1 MSGFVHLHVHSD
13 YSLLDGAASIDSLV
27 DKAVAYGMSHLALTD
42 HGSMFGAVTFHNACR
57 ARGVIP
63 LVGSECYLSPGSR
76 HDRGPAHGGRG
87 AGSRGGGTQRSYHMG
102 LLARNETGYRNLMQ
116 LSTIGY
122 TEGFYYRPRID
133 AESLAAHADGLIGFS
148 GCLAAR
154 IPALIQEQRIAE
166 ATDLAVQ
173 YRDLFGAGHFYL
185 ELQDHGMAEQATLN
199 RALIEMAGRTGIP
212 LVATN
217 DVHYADRDDAHAQD
231 VLICV
236 GTGKRLRDTDRLR
249 FESQEFYF
257 KSEAEMLRLFDGVP
271 EALRN
276 TREVAERCQLE
287 IPQPGPQ
294 LPEYEV
300 PAGHTQETYLRKV
313 AAEGL
318 VRRYDPVTPELRA
331 RLDYELGV
339 IEKMGYAGYFLIVW
353 DFISF
358 AKGRNLPVG
367 PGRGSGAGSLV
378 AYALSITDV
387 EPFAYGLV
395 FERFLNP
402 ERVSM
407 PDFDIDFCY
416 ERRGEVIAYVAEK
429 YGADRVA
436 QIITFGSL
444 KARAVIRDVA
454 RVLEIP
460 YAEVDAIAKLV
471 PAGPKSNLKTALKQ
485 EAGLRAVHE
494 RGGSYADLI
503 DTSLRLEGLSRHAST
518 HAAGVV
524 IGREALTNYVP
535 LYRDTRTGAIS
546 TQYTGED
553 VLQGCGLVKMD
564 FLGLKTLTVIEN
576 TVRLIRERQAA
587 TDAGRPFDL
596 AAVPEDDE
604 VTYRMLGAGKA
615 TCVFQFESPGMRS
628 LLTRARPQRI
638 QDLMA
643 LTSLYRPGP
652 MQFIDQFIE
661 AKAGRVPVSYPL
673 PELQPQLEET
683 YGVIIYQEQ
692 VMNIAQVVAGYSLGQ
707 ADILRRAMGKK
718 KPQEMEEQRERFI
731 SGAGEKGYAK
741 QVAVGI
747 FEMLAPFAE
756 YGFPK
761 SHAAAYSV
769 LSYQT
774 AYLKAHYPAEFM
786 AANLTNEMADTDK
799 LAGYISEARDMGL
812 EVLPPSVNLSVGHF
826 TVVEGKI
833 VFGLQGIKNV
843 GAGAVAEIVE
853 RRAED
858 GDFQD
863 FVDFLERVDLGQ
875 VNRKVVETLIQVGA
889 FDGLGAAGHNRA
901 TLLANVEQL
910 LDEVAADKE
919 SRRYGQQSLFGEDD
933 DLPRRYPME
942 IQAEWPQREML
953 RLEKEALGMFFSGH
967 PLDEYR
973 DLRERKAAVQ
983 LADLDAYA
991 RDGGKGERKVNAI
1004 GVVGEIR
1011 EIQTRN
1017 GRQMAFASLE
1027 DTSGSAEMVIFSDP
1041 FSTSRALLETGSVV
1055 AATGTVDRSRGA
1067 PKLLVES
1074 LSEPH
1079 QLPERVARALHLRV
1093 DRAASEK
1100 QLLDL
1105 RERCIGA
1112 RGDLELFIHCMGAGQ
1127 EVVIKASQY
1136 LRVDGGDEVI
1146 ESLRGV
1152 PEVSEAWTE

>member
-13 YSLLDGAASIDSLV
+13 YSLLDGAASIGALV
-27 DKAVAYGMSHLALTD
+27 DKAVACGMSHLALTD
-42 HGSMFGAVTFHNACR
+42 HGAMFGAVTFYEACR
-57 ARGVIP
+57 ARGVTP
-63 LVGSECYLSPGSR
+63 LIGSECYVSHGSR
-76 HDRGPAHGGRG
+76 RERGSGNGV
-87 AGSRGGGTQRSYHMG
+87 RGGGQRNYHMG

-133 AESLAAHADGLIGFS
+133 DEVLARHADGLIGFS
-148 GCLAAR
+148 GCLAAK
-154 IPALIQEQRIAE
+154 IPALIREERIAE

-185 ELQDHGMAEQATLN
+185 ELQDHGLQEQETLN
-199 RALIEMAGRTGIP
+199 RALIEMGRRTGIP

-217 DVHYADRDDAHAQD
+217 DVHYADRADAHAQD

-236 GTGKRLRDTDRLR
+236 GTGKRLSDTDRLR
-249 FESQEFYF
+249 FDSQQFYF
-257 KSEAEMLRLFDGVP
+257 KDEAEMQRLFDGVP

-276 TREVAERCQLE
+276 TREVAERCQLQ
-287 IPQPGPQ
+287 IPQPGPL
-294 LPEYEV
+294 LPDYEV
-300 PAGHTQETYLRKV
+300 PSGHTQESYLRQV
-313 AAEGL
+313 AAAGL
-318 VRRYDPVTPELRA
+318 ERRYAAVTPELRA

-339 IEKMGYAGYFLIVW
+339 IEGMGYAGYFLIVW

-358 AKGRNLPVG
+358 ARDRKLPVG

-378 AYALSITDV
+378 AYALRITDI

-416 ERRGEVIAYVAEK
+416 ERRGEVIAYVARK

-436 QIITFGSL
+436 QIITFGTL

-460 YAEVDAIAKLV
+460 YTEADAIAKLV
-471 PAGPKSNLKTALKQ
+471 PAGPKSSLQVALKQ
-485 EAGLRAVHE
+485 EGGLREVRA

-503 DTSLRLEGLSRHAST
+503 DTSLKLEGLSRHAST
-518 HAAGVV
+518 HAAGIV

-564 FLGLKTLTVIEN
+564 FLGLKTLTVIEK
-576 TVRLIRERQAA
+576 TVRLIHSRQAA
-587 TDAGRPFDL
+587 AGAAERFDL
-596 AAVPEDDE
+596 AAAAEDDAA
-604 VTYRMLGAGKA
+604 TYEMLGAGKA

-628 LLTRARPQRI
+628 LLTRAQPKRI

-652 MQFIDQFIE
+652 MQFMDQFID
-661 AKAGRVPVSYPL
+661 AKADRARIRYPL
-673 PELQPQLEET
+673 PELEPILEET

-692 VMNIAQVVAGYSLGQ
+692 VMKIAQEVAGYSLGQ

-718 KPQEMEEQRERFI
+718 KPKEMEEQRERFI
-731 SGAGEKGYAK
+731 SGARAKGYARN
-741 QVAVGI
+741 VAVNL
-747 FEMLAPFAE
+747 FELLAPFAE

-769 LSYQT
+769 LSFQT
-774 AYLKAHYPAEFM
+774 AYLKAHFPAEFM
-786 AANLTNEMADTDK
+786 AANLTNEMADSDK
-799 LAGYISEARDMGL
+799 LAEYVSEARDLGL
-812 EVLPPSVNLSVGHF
+812 EVLPPAVNLSVGDF
-826 TVVEGKI
+826 SVEEGKI
-833 VFGLQGIKNV
+833 VYGLQGIKNV
-843 GAGAVAEIVE
+843 GAGAVAEIVAQ
-853 RRAED
+853 RDAGGAY
-858 GDFQD
+858 GDLI
-863 FVDFLERVDLGQ
+863 DFLERVDLGQ
-875 VNRKVVETLIQVGA
+875 VNRKVVETMIQVGA
-889 FDGLGAAGHNRA
+889 FDGLREGHNRA
-901 TLLANVEQL
+901 TLLASVERL
-910 LDEVAADKE
+910 LEEVATEKA
-919 SRRYGQQSLFGEDD
+919 SRRYGQQSLFDD
-933 DLPRRYPME
+933 SAELPRRYPIE
-942 IQAEWPQREML
+942 QREEWPQREKL
-953 RLEKEALGMFFSGH
+953 RLERMALGMFFSGH

-973 DLRERKAAVQ
+973 QLMERKAAVR
-983 LADLDAYA
+983 LADLAAYA
-991 RDGGKGERKVNAI
+991 RDGGKGETTVNAI
-1004 GVVGEIR
+1004 GVVGEVR

-1027 DTSGSAEMVIFSDP
+1027 DASGSAEMVIFSDP
-1041 FSTSRALLETGSVV
+1041 FSASRELLASGAVV
-1055 AATGTVDRSRGA
+1055 AVAATVDRSRGA

-1074 LSEPH
+1074 LSDP
-1079 QLPERVARALHLRV
+1079 QQMPDRPPRSLHLRV
-1093 DRAASEK
+1093 DAAATEQ
-1100 QLLDL
+1100 QLLEL
-1105 RERCIGA
+1105 RERCIVA
-1112 RGDLELFIHCMGAGQ
+1112 RGDLELFIHSRGGGR

-1136 LRVDGGDEVI
+1136 LRVDGGRAVMED
-1146 ESLRGV
+1146 LRRA
-1152 PEVSEAWTE
+1152 PQVSAAWTE

>member
-13 YSLLDGAASIDSLV
+13 YSLLDGAASISSLV
-27 DKAVAYGMSHLALTD
+27 DKAAGCGMSHLALTD
-42 HGSMFGAVTFHNACR
+42 HGSMFGAVTFYEACR
-57 ARGVIP
+57 ARGVTP
-63 LVGSECYLSPGSR
+63 LIGSECYLSHGSR
-76 HDRGPAHGGRG
+76 HERGSGNGV
-87 AGSRGGGTQRSYHMG
+87 RGGGGQRNYHMG

-133 AESLAAHADGLIGFS
+133 DEVLARHADGLIGFS

-154 IPALIQEQRIAE
+154 IPALIKEQRVAE

-185 ELQDHGMAEQATLN
+185 ELQDHGLQEQQTLN
-199 RALIEMAGRTGIP
+199 RALIEMARRTGIP

-217 DVHYADRDDAHAQD
+217 DVHYAERDDAHAQD

-236 GTGKRLRDTDRLR
+236 GTGKRLSDADRLR
-249 FESQEFYF
+249 FDGQEFYF
-257 KSEAEMLRLFDGVP
+257 KDEAEMQLLFKEVP

-287 IPQPGPQ
+287 IPQPGPL
-294 LPEYEV
+294 LPDYEV
-300 PAGHTQETYLRKV
+300 PAGHTQESYLRHV
-313 AAEGL
+313 AAAGL
-318 VRRYDPVTPELRA
+318 ERRYPGVTPELRA

-339 IEKMGYAGYFLIVW
+339 IEGMGFAGYFLIVW

-358 AKGRNLPVG
+358 ARKRNLPVG

-378 AYALSITDV
+378 AYALRITDI

-416 ERRGEVIAYVAEK
+416 ERRGEVIDYVARK

-436 QIITFGSL
+436 QIITFGTL

-460 YAEVDAIAKLV
+460 YAEADAIAKLV
-471 PAGPKSNLKTALKQ
+471 PAGPKSSLQLALKQ
-485 EAGLRAVHE
+485 EGGLREVRD
-494 RGGSYADLI
+494 RGGAFADLI
-503 DTSLRLEGLSRHAST
+503 DTSLKLEGLSRHAST
-518 HAAGVV
+518 HAAGIV

-576 TVRLIRERQAA
+576 TVRLIGARQAA
-587 TDAGRPFDL
+587 AGEGERFDL
-596 AAVPEDDE
+596 AAAAEDDAA
-604 VTYRMLGAGKA
+604 TYAMLGAGKA
-615 TCVFQFESPGMRS
+615 TCVFQFESPGMRG
-628 LLTRARPQRI
+628 LLTRAQPKRI

-652 MQFIDQFIE
+652 MQYMDQFIDS
-661 AKAGRVPVSYPL
+661 KANPARVRYSP
-673 PELQPQLEET
+673 PELRPILEET

-692 VMNIAQVVAGYSLGQ
+692 VMKIAQVVAGYSLGQ

-718 KPQEMEEQRERFI
+718 KPKEMAEQRERFI
-731 SGAGEKGYAK
+731 SGARAKGHARD
-741 QVAVGI
+741 VAVEL
-747 FEMLAPFAE
+747 FDKRLAPFAE

-761 SHAAAYSV
+761 AHAAAYSV
-769 LSYQT
+769 LSFRT
-774 AYLKAHYPAEFM
+774 AYLKAHFPAEFM
-786 AANLTNEMADTDK
+786 AANLTNEMADSDK
-799 LAGYISEARDMGL
+799 LAEYISEARDLGL
-812 EVLPPSVNLSVGHF
+812 EVLPPAVNLSVGDF
-826 TVVEGKI
+826 SVVEGRI
-833 VFGLQGIKNV
+833 VYGLQGIKNV
-843 GAGAVAEIVE
+843 GAGAVAEIVA
-853 RRAED
+853 RRDEE
-858 GDFQD
+858 GDYRD
-863 FVDFLERVDLGQ
+863 LVDFLERVDLGQ
-875 VNRKVVETLIQVGA
+875 VNRKVVETMIRVGA
-889 FDGLGAAGHNRA
+889 FDGLRAEHNRA
-901 TLLANVEQL
+901 TLLANVERL
-910 LDEVAADKE
+910 LEEAAVEKE
-919 SRRYGQQSLFGEDD
+919 SRRYGQQSLFDEA
-933 DLPRRYPME
+933 
-942 IQAEWPQREML
+942 AELPQRHALEQREEL
-953 RLEKEALGMFFSGH
+953 PPQEKLQLEKEALGMFFSGH
-967 PLDEYR
+967 PLDQYR
-973 DLRERKAAVQ
+973 QLMQRKAAVR
-983 LADLDAYA
+983 LADLAAYA
-991 RDGGKGERKVNAI
+991 RDGGKGEAKVYAI

-1041 FSTSRALLETGSVV
+1041 FSASRQLLESGAVV
-1055 AATGTVDRSRGA
+1055 AATATVDRSRGA
-1067 PKLLVES
+1067 PKLLVEA
-1074 LSEPH
+1074 LSDPQ
-1079 QLPERVARALHLRV
+1079 QLPDRVARALHLRV
-1093 DRAASEK
+1093 NAAATEE

-1105 RERCIGA
+1105 RERCIAA
-1112 RGDLELFIHCMGAGQ
+1112 RGDLELFIHASGGGR
-1127 EVVIKASQY
+1127 EVVIKASHY
-1136 LRVDGGDEVI
+1136 LRVDGGSAALEDW
-1146 ESLRGV
+1146 RRV
-1152 PEVSEAWTE
+1152 PQVSAAWTE

>member
-13 YSLLDGAASIDSLV
+13 YSLLDGAASIGSLV
-27 DKAVAYGMSHLALTD
+27 DKAVACGMSHLALTD
-42 HGSMFGAVTFHNACR
+42 HGSMFGAVTFYDACR
-57 ARGVIP
+57 AKGVTP
-63 LVGSECYLSPGSR
+63 LIGSECYLSHGSR
-76 HDRGPAHGGRG
+76 HERGPSNG
-87 AGSRGGGTQRSYHMG
+87 ARGGAAQRSYHMG

-133 AESLAAHADGLIGFS
+133 EEVLATYAEGLIGFS
-148 GCLAAR
+148 GCLSAR
-154 IPALIQEQRIAE
+154 IPALIREQRIAD

-185 ELQDHGMAEQATLN
+185 ELQDHGLQEQATLN
-199 RALIEMAGRTGIP
+199 RTLIEMAQRTGIP

-236 GTGKRLRDTDRLR
+236 GTGKRLSDTDRLR
-249 FESQEFYF
+249 FDGQEFYF
-257 KSEAEMLRLFDGVP
+257 KDEAEMQRLFDGVP

-276 TREVAERCQLE
+276 TREVADRCQLE
-287 IPQPGPQ
+287 IPQPGPL

-300 PAGHTQETYLRKV
+300 PAGHSQETYLRHI

-318 VRRYDPVTPELRA
+318 ARRYPSVTPELRA
-331 RLDYELGV
+331 RLDYELSV

-358 AKGRNLPVG
+358 ARDRNLPVG

-378 AYALSITDV
+378 AYALRITDI

-416 ERRGEVIAYVAEK
+416 ERRGEVIGYVAEK
-429 YGADRVA
+429 YGGDRVA
-436 QIITFGSL
+436 QIITFGTL

-460 YAEVDAIAKLV
+460 YAEADAIAKLV
-471 PAGPKSNLKTALKQ
+471 PAGPKSSLQVALKQ
-485 EAGLRAVHE
+485 EGGLREVRQ
-494 RGGSYADLI
+494 RGGNYADLI
-503 DTSLRLEGLSRHAST
+503 DTSLKLEGLSRHAST
-518 HAAGVV
+518 HAAGIV
-524 IGREALTNYVP
+524 IGRDALTNYVP

-576 TVRLIRERQAA
+576 TVHMIRARQAA
-587 TDAGRPFDL
+587 TDGGAPFDL
-596 AAVPEDDE
+596 AAVAEDDRA
-604 VTYRMLGAGKA
+604 TYRMLGEGRA

-628 LLTRARPQRI
+628 LLTRAQPQRI

-652 MQFIDQFIE
+652 MQFMDQFIE
-661 AKAGRVPVSYPL
+661 AKAGRARVSYPL
-673 PELQPQLEET
+673 PELEPILEET

-692 VMNIAQVVAGYSLGQ
+692 VMKIAQVVAGYSLGQ

-718 KPQEMEEQRERFI
+718 KPKEMDEQRERFI
-731 SGAGEKGYAK
+731 SGAREKGHSQK
-741 QVAVGI
+741 VAAGL

-769 LSYQT
+769 LSFQT
-774 AYLKAHYPAEFM
+774 AYLKAHNAAEFM

-799 LAGYISEARDMGL
+799 LADYISEARDMGL
-812 EVLPPSVNLSVGHF
+812 EVLPPNVNLSVGHF
-826 TVVEGKI
+826 SVVDGRI
-833 VFGLQGIKNV
+833 VYGLQGIKNV
-843 GAGAVAEIVE
+843 GAGAVAEIVA
-853 RRAED
+853 RREEG
-858 GDFQD
+858 GDYRD
-863 FVDFLERVDLGQ
+863 LIDFLERIELGQ

-889 FDGLGAAGHNRA
+889 FDGLHEDHNRA
-901 TLLANVEQL
+901 TLLANVERL
-910 LDEVAADKE
+910 LEEVAAEKE
-919 SRRYGQQSLFGEDD
+919 SRRYGQQSLFGDD
-933 DLPRRYPME
+933 EDLPRRYPME
-942 IQAEWPQREML
+942 LQEEWPQREML

-973 DLRERKAAVQ
+973 ELMERKAAVR
-983 LADLDAYA
+983 LADLTAYA
-991 RDGGKGERKVNAI
+991 RDGGKGEAKVNAI

-1041 FSTSRALLETGSVV
+1041 FSASRELLESGAVV
-1055 AATGTVDRSRGA
+1055 GATGTVDRSRGA

-1074 LSEPH
+1074 LGDPR
-1079 QLPERVARALHLRV
+1079 QMPDRVARSLHLRV
-1093 DRAASEK
+1093 DGAASEE

-1105 RERCIGA
+1105 RERCIAA
-1112 RGDLELFIHCMGAGQ
+1112 RGDLELFIHCMGSGR

-1136 LRVDGGDEVI
+1136 LRVDGGAEAMDN
-1146 ESLRGV
+1146 LRRL
-1152 PEVSEAWTE
+1152 PQVSEAWTE